1 MKHWKRILSALLIGA
16 MALTLFAGC
25 DKKVKLE
32 DELIN
37 QMADYYAMHGFTQ
50 TIVREK
56 DNSIAETAF
65 DFLSSHCTGALD
77 RNFFGK
83 SVNWKWTP
91 SENGKEFLA
100 LLPDQ
105 KTSWYRI
112 SWTLLPSDPKS
123 AYYKDSAYVASY
135 VLADACG
142 GGVNSGKNSLEPS
155 DGSLTFENTIHVS
168 MAQGQIGGYNYCLVI
183 QRSASVS

>member
-25 DKKVKLE
+25 DKKVKVE

-37 QMADYYAMHGFTQ
+37 QMADYCS
-50 TIVREK
+50 TIGLKVEKEK

-65 DFLSSHCTGALD
+65 HFLSSRCTGKLD
-77 RNFFGK
+77 KNFFGK
-83 SVNWKWTP
+83 TKNWKWTP
-91 SENGKEFLA
+91 TENGKEFLA

-105 KTSWYRI
+105 ETSWYRI

-123 AYYKDSAYVASY
+123 KYYKDPQVIAAAIMKDAFIEGTCSY
-135 VLADACG
+135 ETA
-142 GGVNSGKNSLEPS
+142 NS
-155 DGSLTFENTIHVS
+155 SLTFEDTIHVS
-168 MAQGQIGGYNYCLVI
+168 MAQGQIGGYNYYLVI

>member
-25 DKKVKLE
+25 DKKVKVE
-32 DELIN
+32 DELLN
-37 QMADYYAMHGFTQ
+37 QMIDYYAMNGSTE
-50 TIVREK
+50 TIVKEK

-65 DFLSSHCTGALD
+65 HFLSSRCTGKLEK
-77 RNFFGK
+77 NFFGK
-83 SVNWKWTP
+83 TKNWKWTLT
-91 SENGKEFLA
+91 ENGKEFLA

-105 KTSWYRI
+105 ETSWYRT

-123 AYYKDSAYVASY
+123 VYYKDSAYVASC

-142 GGVNSGKNSLEPS
+142 GGINDGKNSIENYDS
-155 DGSLTFENTIHVS
+155 SLTFENTIHVS
-168 MAQGQIGGYNYCLVI
+168 MAQGQIGGYNYYLVI
-183 QRSASVS
+183 QRSASAS

>member
-50 TIVREK
+50 TIVKEK

-65 DFLSSHCTGALD
+65 HFISTNCTGELKTE
-77 RNFFGK
+77 FFYNRSGW
-83 SVNWKWTP
+83 NWVLND
-91 SENGKEFLA
+91 NGTAFLN
-100 LLPDQ
+100 LLPDSA
-105 KTSWYRI
+105 TSWYRI

-123 AYYKDSAYVASY
+123 VYYKDSAYAASC

-142 GGVNSGKNSLEPS
+142 GGVNSGKHSIEPS

-168 MAQGQIGGYNYCLVI
+168 TAQGQIGGYNYYLVI